1 VLPTVAEVLA
11 LEPVRRGAPRV
22 ITGAELLDAPVR
34 WVHVIELAEAGHLL
48 RGGELVLS
56 TGIALPPDADGLA
69 RYVAGLAAAGVSA
82 LAVELGSRYI
92 RELPRALVS
101 AAVVHKLP
109 LIVLERETQFIAITE
124 AVHAQILDAQIAELR
139 AAQRLHRV
147 FADLAVAG
155 ADQDEI
161 VGQAS
166 ALAGAPVIL
175 ADLAHRVL
183 ACAPAGQ
190 DMAALLA
197 GFAARSRATVVPSRI
212 GYDPAPGWLV
222 ATVGSGGV
230 DWGRLIFVLPGP
242 PDAGSS
248 VIAERAVTTLAL
260 ARLVRASPA
269 SAVGSRPRPESPE
282 RAAHRSLLA
291 SLAGPGY
298 ADQDDL
304 AARITALGVPLAGRR
319 LLPVVVLLAGRGRA
333 SSVADALASA
343 CHDLG
348 VPAICGPL
356 DDRQAGALLAVP
368 SGTDHDG
375 TLSRLADRVRA
386 AVLGPDDAIGAGP
399 AAASAGA
406 ARSAL
411 TNASEAAGA
420 AAHIGASPRS
430 PGQRE
435 YGQPFGRLADLRLAG
450 LLYQLRDD
458 PRVLAFAER
467 ELGRLLLHDERVGT
481 DLTAVLASY
490 LEAGGNKA
498 ESALLAGLAR
508 PTLYQ
513 RLRQIEQVLGVSLDS
528 AGSRLALHA
537 ALLSRR
543 MSGDSLPAE
552 PGPADLGPTD
562 LGPTDLGPP

>member
-1 VLPTVAEVLA
+1 VLPTVADVLA

-124 AVHAQILDAQIAELR
+124 AVHAQILDAQVAELR

-161 VGQAS
+161 VSQAS

-183 ACAPAGQ
+183 ACAPGGQ
-190 DMAALLA
+190 ELAALLA
-197 GFAARSRATVVPSRI
+197 GFAGRSRAAVVPGRI
-212 GYDPAPGWLV
+212 GYDPAAGWLV
-222 ATVGSGGV
+222 ATVGSRGV
-230 DWGRLIFVLPGP
+230 DWARLIFVLPGP

-248 VIAERAVTTLAL
+248 VVAERAVTTLAL

-269 SAVGSRPRPESPE
+269 TGVSSRPRPESPE
-282 RAAHRSLLA
+282 RSAHRSLLA
-291 SLAGPGY
+291 RLAGPGY
-298 ADQDDL
+298 ADPDDL

-319 LLPVVVLLAGRGRA
+319 LLPVVVLLSGQGRAGR
-333 SSVADALASA
+333 VADALADA

-348 VPAICGPL
+348 APAICGPL
-356 DDRQAGALLAVP
+356 DDRQAGALLALP
-368 SGTDHDG
+368 SGTDHDA
-375 TLSRLADRVRA
+375 TLTRLADRVRA
-386 AVLGPDDAIGAGP
+386 AVLGPDDAIGVGP
-399 AAASAGA
+399 TAASVGA
-406 ARSAL
+406 ARDAL
-411 TNASEAAGA
+411 TDAGLAAGA
-420 AAHIGASPRS
+420 VARV
-430 PGQRE
+430 QRE
-435 YGQPFGRLADLRLAG
+435 RGQPFARLADLRLAG

-467 ELGRLLLHDERVGT
+467 ELGRLLRRDEQAGT

-498 ESALLAGLAR
+498 ETAQRAGLAR
-508 PTLYQ
+508 PTLYE

-528 AGSRLALHA
+528 VQSRLALHA

-543 MSGDSLPAE
+543 MSSDSPPAE
-552 PGPADLGPTD
+552 PGPAEPGSAEP
-562 LGPTDLGPP
+562 GPPAGS

>member
-1 VLPTVAEVLA
+1 MLPTVADVLA
-11 LEPVRRGAPRV
+11 LDPVTRGAPRV

-82 LAVELGSRYI
+82 LAVELGSRYV

-124 AVHAQILDAQIAELR
+124 AVHAQILDAQVAELR

-147 FADLAVAG
+147 FSDLAAAG

-161 VGQAS
+161 VSQAS
-166 ALAGAPVIL
+166 VLARAPVIL

-190 DMAALLA
+190 EVAALLA
-197 GFAARSRATVVPSRI
+197 GFAGRSRAAVVPGRI
-212 GYDPAPGWLV
+212 GYDPASGWLV
-222 ATVGSGGV
+222 ATVGSRGV

-242 PDAGSS
+242 PDAGTS
-248 VIAERAVTTLAL
+248 VVAERAVITLAL
-260 ARLVRASPA
+260 ARLVRASVIGASQA
-269 SAVGSRPRPESPE
+269 SASPVSGVSGVSGRLRQESPE
-282 RAAHRSLLA
+282 RAAHRSLLT

-298 ADQDDL
+298 ADPDDL

-319 LLPVVVLLAGRGRA
+319 LLPVVVLLSGQGRA
-333 SSVADALASA
+333 DGVADALSGA

-356 DDRQAGALLAVP
+356 GGRQAGALLALP
-368 SGTDHDG
+368 SGTDHDE
-375 TLSRLADRVRA
+375 TLTRLADRVRA
-386 AVLGPDDAIGAGP
+386 AVLCPADAIGVGP
-399 AAASAGA
+399 AAASLGA

-411 TNASEAAGA
+411 NDAGEAAGA
-420 AAHIGASPRS
+420 AAQVGASPRG
-430 PGQRE
+430 PGQRGQ
-435 YGQPFGRLADLRLAG
+435 GQPFARLADLRLAG

-467 ELGRLLLHDERVGT
+467 ELGRLLLHDEQAGT
-481 DLTAVLASY
+481 DLAAVLASY

-498 ESALLAGLAR
+498 EAAQRAGLAR
-508 PTLYQ
+508 PTLYE
-513 RLRQIEQVLGVSLDS
+513 RLRQIEQVLGVRIES
-528 AGSRLALHA
+528 AESRLALHA

-543 MSGDSLPAE
+543 LSGGSPRPRA
-552 PGPADLGPTD
+552 
-562 LGPTDLGPP
+562 